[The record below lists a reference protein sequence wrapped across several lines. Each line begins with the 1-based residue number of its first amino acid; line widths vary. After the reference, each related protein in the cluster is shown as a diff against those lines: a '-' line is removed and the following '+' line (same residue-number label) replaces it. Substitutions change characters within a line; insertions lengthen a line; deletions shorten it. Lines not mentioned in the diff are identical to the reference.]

1 MGEEKFLDTAGCDG
15 VRLVP
20 QRGNT
25 ARGFLRREEL
35 LRVRF
40 KGERTG
46 DFAVGSSV
54 AAEASEKRLVSEVD
68 AVEISDR
75 DSGTDFTRQ
84 IRDAAVDLHESEL
97 RKSG

>member
-1 MGEEKFLDTAGCDG
+1 M
-15 VRLVP
+15 
-20 QRGNT
+20 
-25 ARGFLRREEL
+25 
-35 LRVRF
+35 
-40 KGERTG
+40 
-46 DFAVGSSV
+46 GSSV